1 MNSAPGGTLPR
12 PVPPPT
18 PAAETNACDTNA
30 TETNAA
36 ETNAAET
43 NAAAP
48 TARNDLA
55 AALRDSSSVGLG
67 LFPLGIAFGV
77 LVVHAGL
84 SWWWATAFTALV
96 YAGSLE
102 FLLIGL
108 VVAVAPLAQI
118 ALTALLVNFR
128 HVFYALSFPLHR
140 VGGRFGRAYST
151 FAMTDEAYALTT
163 GRQARSWSGRRIIWL
178 QVLCQFYWVAGATAG
193 ALFGALVPARLVGLD
208 FALTA
213 LFVVLAV
220 DAYRAR
226 RDVPTPAL
234 ALVCA
239 LAARFLFPGQM
250 LLAATALFTAGLL
263 ARRALTRHRTP
274 APKESARA

>member
-1 MNSAPGGTLPR
+1 MTASPAGTLTR
-12 PVPPPT
+12 PDTPPPAPSS
-18 PAAETNACDTNA
+18 PAPASRA
-30 TETNAA
+30 
-36 ETNAAET
+36 
-43 NAAAP
+43 
-48 TARNDLA
+48 DLA

-102 FLLIGL
+102 FLLVGL
-108 VVAVAPLAQI
+108 VVAVTPLAQI
-118 ALTALLVNFR
+118 ALTAFLVNFR

-140 VGGRFGRAYST
+140 VGGRLGKAYST
-151 FAMTDEAYALTT
+151 FGMTDEAYALTT
-163 GRQARSWSGRRIIWL
+163 GPDARSWSGRRIIWL
-178 QVLCQFYWVAGATAG
+178 QVLCQAYWVVGGTAG

-213 LFVVLAV
+213 LFVVLTV

-239 LAARFLFPGQM
+239 LAARFAVPEQM
-250 LLAATALFTAGLL
+250 LLAATGLFTAGLL
-263 ARRALTRHRTP
+263 ARHAVAKHRAPAAHRTP
-274 APKESARA
+274 TTEEPARA